1 HPGPTPRLNRRQQ
14 GQVCR
19 WLRQPASHYGFPT
32 ELWTCKRLAIL
43 IKQRLGV
50 SYNPRYLCEW
60 LHNHGF
66 SPQKPRRVPRE
77 RDEDK
82 IKHWLK
88 EDWSRIQ
95 NHAAKTKA
103 HLVWIDESGYM
114 MAPLLRRTWGLCGK
128 TPVLRHRARHRD
140 KVSVIAAFT
149 LSPAGRRQGLYFQT
163 YPKEYINNVKVAAF
177 LRQLLRHLR
186 GNVIVIWDGGNM
198 HKGDPIRQVLTDF
211 PRLSVERLPPYAPE
225 LNPIEHLWGFTKY
238 TQMANYAPHDV
249 AELHETVLDRLHE
262 VQRDPQRIASCFAAS
277 ELDTSIKQVAL
288 AA

>member
-1 HPGPTPRLNRRQQ
+1 MRPKLPTHELERRRRLAVVRIGEGYSAQEVAEFLGVHIRTVRRWMAAFRAQGGRGIEAIRHPGPTPRLNRRQQ

-128 TPVLRHRARHRD
+128 TPVLRQRARHRD

-198 HKGDPIRQVLTDF
+198 HKG
-211 PRLSVERLPPYAPE
+211 
-225 LNPIEHLWGFTKY
+225 
-238 TQMANYAPHDV
+238 
-249 AELHETVLDRLHE
+249 
-262 VQRDPQRIASCFAAS
+262 
-277 ELDTSIKQVAL
+277 
-288 AA
+288 